1 MLLPP
6 LCHQSGI
13 SMEKNEMFVP
23 LDASGLLYE
32 QLFEKENDS
41 LFGLTDFNTTFDA
54 AESVPSY
61 TVFHDPD
68 VELQLDP
75 LLSCQYYDEA
85 SYDAFGQDLQLDS
98 NLAASH
104 LTPFLPQQM
113 QLKDRLDSHQS
124 CDILSRDSVIF
135 DHDIAKLPSLPL
147 LASTLHPPSR
157 DLMMDTSPY
166 YQSLELESPVDSGS
180 INSSFSELQY
190 DSRSFVEPL
199 QMRAPLV
206 GYPNVQI
213 LSAAH
218 TTGDMEYTYD
228 PRVYNVWGSTDPRIY
243 IEYSDMC
250 ERGLVMP
257 TSMNCNYKEVP
268 ATTAFNIHAAFAP
281 STCSNRELCPI
292 PMYSVMQSAPLQV
305 SSIRTH
311 GHVQGENGKMIAEIP
326 LSDPVRS
333 SVEYKQSLRGYSNVT
348 HTETWKDEECVPPY
362 LIRGSTL
369 MDRCGKQSKFG
380 KRGRL
385 LARKDETLSMSSKK
399 EESMTDVPKT
409 ENGNLKTL
417 SGARKKRAR
426 KTVEKKLNE
435 AIMIFNNMDPQA
447 NAEGT
452 PTGSEREDI
461 AWEQSSADVR
471 RDFTA
476 SDLHPPK
483 GHMVGDN
490 AVEKLEDGVV
500 CADDDCP
507 KESPAGHVKDE
518 KPAFLH
524 ERTLMQNS
532 PVDKYSIPNSHNAL
546 RVADSIEGS
555 RYTCTE
561 VDVLGSGGSSTIYTG
576 SQVHSRLTEMGKA
589 ERPREN
595 TPTSRQTPVTVTD
608 AERCNTDSPEESIN
622 ADSHEIAKVVIGAG
636 DRKEENH
643 GILPPEVH
651 TCTEA
656 DSSGQFPSLGPGEI
670 EDGLCATT
678 SGEANAEVLNDREKS
693 ISHAAVSV
701 DSASNK
707 IVGIDENLCDMSL
720 SSHAVKQVE
729 FHNSSLDSHLTSL
742 DDVKLSFSG
751 SGSGITINSSRYSND
766 KKYLPAGKDS
776 KSSDDDCKAEGEA
789 SYSRHVELLAT
800 DHISSS
806 HAAAAGSFEI
816 EGKEKETCEEDPS
829 IGEPTPKST
838 HVPAFTSS
846 FFTPMNRSSVSDC
859 HAEADY
865 EKYKTDLTSCHG
877 NIKSIDESIG
887 RDFDISRRSIFT
899 VLSGCNSDLA
909 IKVKVDNDPKLE
921 LQVEYSEAPTLSS
934 ISDAKMDSEVSAS
947 KEETDIA
954 SELNGLPETASSHG
968 DLYGTTIICPD
979 NRAAEKRK
987 AENDVDTSKIADIR
1001 RKGKAHAQ
1009 RLYSTSGQEEA
1020 SKPEILNPYQQK
1032 IMDLLTDFIES
1043 GYGAGV
1049 KIDET
1054 LNERYDESDVYAE
1067 LKAGTVIVPNMMPSC
1082 ETGKGQKR
1090 RWKSHARQGRVRSM
1104 IEAGCS
1110 NASTSSQPLSKV
1122 CNTDVLRDQKS
1133 LYRTTPEKVHRT
1145 RSRSRSGWGG
1155 LRKF

>member
-1 MLLPP
+1 MESMLLPP

-656 DSSGQFPSLGPGEI
+656 DSS
-670 EDGLCATT
+670 
-678 SGEANAEVLNDREKS
+678 
-693 ISHAAVSV
+693 
-701 DSASNK
+701 
-707 IVGIDENLCDMSL
+707 
-720 SSHAVKQVE
+720 
-729 FHNSSLDSHLTSL
+729 
-742 DDVKLSFSG
+742 
-751 SGSGITINSSRYSND
+751 
-766 KKYLPAGKDS
+766 
-776 KSSDDDCKAEGEA
+776 
-789 SYSRHVELLAT
+789 
-800 DHISSS
+800 
-806 HAAAAGSFEI
+806 AAAGSFEI